1 MTIEEAIQLFSYR
14 AEYAKNALESYSE
27 DDPAEGFKTVAKIRL
42 ESAEMALAALRA
54 QQEASQNKPL
64 TYNNLLGMVGH
75 SVYCVEHKAF
85 VKICKDHV
93 GMYLVNQDGKCS
105 SYHDNLTFY
114 LCPPVAAK
122 KNENGCKYCRDGDVI
137 VLDSCSA
144 VRIERDGQNY
154 IMGGC
159 DWEHEINYCPMCGR
173 QLRHPPKG
181 RGKVR

>member
-1 MTIEEAIQLFSYR
+1 MNKLSKMVGVDACAVCGDCNFKCKHLEA
-14 AEYAKNALESYSE
+14 
-27 DDPAEGFKTVAKIRL
+27 
-42 ESAEMALAALRA
+42 ALARLTAYEDTGLTPDEITVLLA
-54 QQEASQNKPL
+54 QQEAGQNKPL

-122 KNENGCKYCRDGDVI
+122 KNENGCKYCCDGDVI
-137 VLDSCSA
+137 ALDSCSA

-173 QLRHPPKG
+173 QLRHPPKAE
-181 RGKVR
+181 RKS